1 MLEMLGNTSPHSQAL
16 WLQIREGGAQG
27 RGKRK
32 PAERTGYCLRNEASV
47 FQGTGSKTF
56 HMQRATGRKNLI
68 NRNEPS
74 DESVAKM
81 LA

>member
-32 PAERTGYCLRNEASV
+32 PAERTGHCLRNEASV
-47 FQGTGSKTF
+47 FQGTGKQDISYAK
-56 HMQRATGRKNLI
+56 G
-68 NRNEPS
+68 NRQEEL
-74 DESVAKM
+74 DQ
-81 LA
+81 

>member
-32 PAERTGYCLRNEASV
+32 PAERTGYCLGNEASV
-47 FQGTGSKTF
+47 FQGTGK
-56 HMQRATGRKNLI
+56 QDILYAKG
-68 NRNEPS
+68 NRQEEL
-74 DESVAKM
+74 DQ
-81 LA
+81 